1 MKYGDFLKLTE
12 KQKREVYDKLEPE
25 TRNELFESWKKTA
38 IAVSRD
44 FTNFFQA
51 HYKADFDTVNTK

>member
-44 FTNFFQA
+44 FSNFFEK
-51 HYKADFDTVNTK
+51 HYRVDFDTVNTK